1 MNAMMTLI
9 ALLFMNF
16 SMLLTGA
23 PASQPGN
30 DGSSSTVITND
41 DDGGAGTWMEENEP
55 TPGS

>member
-1 MNAMMTLI
+1 MMTLI

-30 DGSSSTVITND
+30 DGSSSTVITNN